1 MDEQLVLIQG
11 VQSRKR
17 QAAEVALIRLRKIHE
32 ELNSIYGSHPSQR
45 PSIHTPADTAELLA
59 PFMDHLDHEELWVIL
74 LDIKNRVKKLV
85 KLYQGTISSSNVR
98 VAEVFHEA
106 VIENA
111 PQIIVVHN
119 HPSGDPV
126 PSPEDVQVTRSI
138 VQAGKLLE
146 ITVLDHIVIGAQ
158 GRWMSLRERGLGF
171 GFA

>member
-45 PSIHTPADTAELLA
+45 PIIHTPADTAELLA

-85 KLYQGTISSSNVR
+85 KLYQ
-98 VAEVFHEA
+98 
-106 VIENA
+106 
-111 PQIIVVHN
+111 
-119 HPSGDPV
+119 
-126 PSPEDVQVTRSI
+126 
-138 VQAGKLLE
+138 
-146 ITVLDHIVIGAQ
+146 
-158 GRWMSLRERGLGF
+158 
-171 GFA
+171 